1 MESEEEDQNEE
12 EGEGDEN
19 GNQFMVG
26 FMFGN
31 VGKDMRLEED
41 YLDEASASVQT
52 RVHSPLARVTIS
64 SLVSAC
70 AYFNLLELISG
81 CTRAA

>member
-1 MESEEEDQNEE
+1 MESEEEDPNEE

-52 RVHSPLARVTIS
+52 RVHSP
-64 SLVSAC
+64 
-70 AYFNLLELISG
+70 
-81 CTRAA
+81 